1 MPESRFAVSRVPAYD
16 GWFHPFSICDIKHFL
31 AVKTD
36 IFVWF
41 RSVLAAAVL
50 GTPLVACAA
59 PSVDAD
65 TRVDR
70 ISAGIAGVFKVGRWT
85 PLQVALGPRAP
96 VRVQLE
102 VDSPDPE
109 GSVVTYQSEPF
120 DLQQTSPN
128 VLSVLFKMGRLEG
141 TIRVR
146 VVADDRV
153 LVARQLH
160 ASAEPEADLA
170 APLRQSVFLIGAVH
184 RAAVSGAKE
193 ANRLGLLLSA
203 DAANS
208 PDQGSSPETRTRI
221 EVVEMDSFDPLPTT
235 PVAFASLDAIL
246 LDGRVDLDLAHSQ
259 AIEAWVR
266 SGGHLIVTLGK
277 AGQDFSNSP
286 LAAWIPVK
294 VQGMQRLSDLSAI
307 ESFCRQSS
315 RIMSAGDEP
324 VDAARLSVADGK
336 TLISSLE
343 GSLLC
348 RAAYGL
354 GRVTVFGV
362 DAENPQLLRWGGM
375 SDLLR
380 RLIDLD
386 EPQSKRSQPM
396 TARLTQTGITEL
408 ATQLDSTQDE
418 FPSVARVTTWPVMGL
433 LVALLLVIGPL
444 DFLLVHKLFKRPEL
458 TWVTFPLFAAAAA
471 GSAILWGTWAKG
483 DRLLSNQLD
492 IVDVDVASGT
502 TWARSGSLLYSPE
515 HRRYNVSGDPSS
527 IGAGTQAAGVHTSPA
542 RFGWHGKPE
551 SSFGG
556 MYRSSGAEIARPS
569 YSAQPGDRALNGV
582 PIAVWST
589 KNLEAEWEGR
599 VNDLVDNQ
607 LESRGP
613 SRLGGTFR
621 HHFSEP
627 IEDWIVAYGHQVFR
641 PLTDPKTGRALPL
654 APDVPWSPQT
664 ASQRELA
671 GYLTGATKVSVKS
684 EITRFEEDRIEHADY
699 DPLDRDPVAI
709 LRMLTFHREAGGTLY
724 TGLEN
729 GALRNYDW
737 TPLLELDRAVL
748 IGRIRRP
755 VMHWTIDG
763 KPIEP
768 DASTTFVR
776 LVLPVRAVREE

>member
-1 MPESRFAVSRVPAYD
+1 
-16 GWFHPFSICDIKHFL
+16 
-31 AVKTD
+31 VKID
-36 IFVWF
+36 IFVWL

-50 GTPLVACAA
+50 GTPLAACAT

-70 ISAGIAGVFKVGRWT
+70 ISVGIAGVFKVGRWT
-85 PLQVALGPRAP
+85 PLQVNLGPRAP
-96 VRVQLE
+96 ARVRLE
-102 VDSPDPE
+102 VDAPDPE
-109 GSVVTYQSEPF
+109 GSVVTYQSEPVN
-120 DLQQTSPN
+120 LQQTGLN

-153 LVARQLH
+153 LVTRQLH

-170 APLRQSVFLIGAVH
+170 APLRKSVFLIGAVH
-184 RAAVSGAKE
+184 PASVSGTKG
-193 ANRLGLLLSA
+193 ANRVALLLSSDA
-203 DAANS
+203 DNS
-208 PDQGSSPETRTRI
+208 PDQGFSPEMRPRI
-221 EVVEMDSFDPLPTT
+221 EVVDMDSFDPLPTN
-235 PVAFASLDAIL
+235 PAAFASLDAIL

-266 SGGHLIVTLGK
+266 SGGHLVVTLGK
-277 AGQDFSNSP
+277 AGQTFSNSP
-286 LAAWIPVK
+286 LAAWIPIK
-294 VQGMQRLSDLSAI
+294 VQGMLRLNDLSAI

-324 VDAARLSVADGK
+324 VDAARLSAPNGK

-354 GRVTVFGV
+354 GRVTVFGI
-362 DAENPQLLRWGGM
+362 DADNPQFQRWSGM
-375 SDLLR
+375 GDLLR

-386 EPQSKRSQPM
+386 EPQSKRSQPLA
-396 TARLTQTGITEL
+396 ARLTQTGITEL

-492 IVDVDVASGT
+492 IVDVDIASGT
-502 TWARSGSLLYSPE
+502 SCARSYSLIYSPE

-527 IGAGTQAAGVHTSPA
+527 ISSRAPAAGFSA
-542 RFGWHGKPE
+542 GGSRISWHGKPE

-569 YSAQPGDRALNGV
+569 YSAPPGDRALDGL

-589 KNLEAEWEGR
+589 KSLEAEWEGHASG
-599 VNDLVDNQ
+599 LVDNQ

-613 SRLGGTFR
+613 SRLEGTLR

-671 GYLTGATKVSVKS
+671 GYLTGATKVTVTS
-684 EITRFEEDRIEHADY
+684 ELTRMEEDRIEHADY

-709 LRMLTFHREAGGTLY
+709 LRMLTFHREAGGTMY
-724 TGLEN
+724 TGLGN
-729 GALRNYDW
+729 GALRNDDW

-748 IGRIRRP
+748 VGRIRRP
-755 VMHWTIDG
+755 VMHWSIDG

>member
-1 MPESRFAVSRVPAYD
+1 VNS
-16 GWFHPFSICDIKHFL
+16 
-31 AVKTD
+31 D
-36 IFVWF
+36 IFGWL
-41 RSVLAAAVL
+41 RSILAAAVL
-50 GTPLVACAA
+50 GTPLAACAA

-70 ISAGIAGVFKVGRWT
+70 ISVGIAGAFKVGRWT
-85 PLQVALGPRAP
+85 PLQVNLGPRAP
-96 VRVQLE
+96 VRARLE
-102 VDSPDPE
+102 VDAPDPE
-109 GSVVTYQSEPF
+109 GSVVTYQGDPV

-128 VLSVLFKMGRLEG
+128 VLTVLFKMGRLEG
-141 TIRVR
+141 VVRVR

-153 LVARQLH
+153 LFTRQLH
-160 ASAEPEADLA
+160 ASADADADLA

-184 RAAVSGAKE
+184 PAAASGAK
-193 ANRLGLLLSA
+193 AASRVGSLLSA
-203 DAANS
+203 DAGNS
-208 PDQGSSPETRTRI
+208 PDQGSGPETRTRI
-221 EVVEMDSFDPLPTT
+221 EVVDMDSTEPLPTN
-235 PVAFASLDAIL
+235 PAAFASLDAIL
-246 LDGRVDLDLAHSQ
+246 LDGPVGLDLAHSR

-266 SGGHLIVTLGK
+266 SGGHLVVTLGK
-277 AGQDFSNSP
+277 AGQTFSNSP

-294 VQGMQRLSDLSAI
+294 IQGMLRLSDLSAI

-324 VDAARLSVADGK
+324 VDAARLTVADGK

-354 GRVTVFGV
+354 GRVTVFGI
-362 DAENPQLLRWGGM
+362 DADNPQLLRWGGM

-380 RLIDLD
+380 RLFDLD
-386 EPQSKRSQPM
+386 EPQSKRSQPL
-396 TARLTQTGITEL
+396 ASRLTQTGITEL
-408 ATQLDSTQDE
+408 ATQLDATQDE

-458 TWVTFPLFAAAAA
+458 TWVTFPLFAAATA
-471 GSAILWGTWAKG
+471 GSAIWWGTWAKG

-502 TWARSGSLLYSPE
+502 TWGRSCSLIYSPE
-515 HRRYNVSGDPSS
+515 HRRYNVSGDPDS
-527 IGAGTQAAGVHTSPA
+527 IGSGAPAAGRETAPA

-569 YSAQPGDRALNGV
+569 YSVQPGGRALDGL
-582 PIAVWST
+582 PIAVWTT
-589 KNLEAEWEGR
+589 KNLEVEWEGR
-599 VNDLVDNQ
+599 AKDLVDNQ

-613 SRLGGTFR
+613 SRLGGTLR

-627 IEDWIVAYGHQVFR
+627 IEDWVVAFGHQVFR
-641 PLTDPKTGRALPL
+641 PRTDPKTGRALPL
-654 APDVPWSPQT
+654 VPDVPWSPLT

-684 EITRFEEDRIEHADY
+684 ETTQLEEERIEHADY

-755 VMHWTIDG
+755 AMHWTIDG
-763 KPIEP
+763 KPIAP
-768 DASTTFVR
+768 DAGVTFVR
-776 LVLPVRAVREE
+776 LVLPVRTVHEE